1 MLATLIV
8 NKLRGG
14 LKIAAVKSPG
24 FGDNRRNTMQ
34 DIAIAT
40 GGTFINEEIGL
51 NLESADLTVLGSA
64 RKVIITKDDT
74 IIMGG
79 NGQKEDLT
87 ERVSS
92 LED

>member
-1 MLATLIV
+1 MLKVKFSLPLLV

-40 GGTFINEEIGL
+40 GATFINEEIGL
-51 NLESADLTVLGSA
+51 
-64 RKVIITKDDT
+64 
-74 IIMGG
+74 
-79 NGQKEDLT
+79 
-87 ERVSS
+87 
-92 LED
+92 

>member
-1 MLATLIV
+1 VIVAEDVESEALATLVV

-14 LKIAAVKSPG
+14 LKVAAVKSPG

-40 GGTFINEEIGL
+40 GGQFISEEIGL
-51 NLESADLTVLGSA
+51 NLETAEVSVLGNA

-79 NGQKEDLT
+79 AG
-87 ERVSS
+87 
-92 LED
+92 